1 MSISKMQRVAVIG
14 LDTDKEKLMSALSD
28 FGAVELTD
36 QSHKLEDEEWQVLAI
51 QDENNE
57 CSVKLDQK
65 LARAQQALDIIE
77 KYDKSKAPLFS
88 TRRRMDFAGFKALR
102 NDNSQAQT
110 IIEGFLETGDKIHSL
125 NEKVNKLEID
135 ILSLIPW
142 VEFDLPMALTE
153 TKDCNIHKGVLPV
166 ECDVEALSKDVEQEF
181 GQVVMKLVHKTKEMQ
196 YVAFMC
202 TKELD
207 EAVVEAL
214 REKGFTE
221 SVFKELNEVPTDAL
235 KRMEAELAEAHKGIA
250 ELADKVEKD
259 AHLKEKIQE
268 YYDVISLEAEK
279 QKNKTKLLKTAKTFL
294 LEGWVPA
301 KLVDKATEILEENQ
315 CYYIFRDPLD
325 EEDVPVLMEN
335 SKFITPFES
344 VTEMYSLPNYR
355 GFDPTAIFSVF
366 YIIFFGI
373 MLSDAAYGIIM
384 TIACFIILKKYDLE
398 GMAQKLI
405 TLFMYCGVS
414 TTFWGALFG
423 GWFGDIVTVVGR
435 LFFNAEIVIKPL
447 WFNPMD
453 DPIKL
458 LIFSIALGIVH
469 LFTGMGIKSYM
480 QIKEGK
486 WFDALCDQ
494 GFWIITIT
502 GICAWLG
509 GGMIAPALVNVGMYM
524 AIAGLVG
531 LLLTGGRHSK
541 GIGKVIGGLSSVY
554 DITSYLSDILS
565 YSRILALGL
574 ATGVIAQVVN
584 TMGSIFG
591 GGIIGAILLLII
603 FVFGHTLNIAINV
616 LGAYVHTC
624 RLQYVEF
631 FGKFYIDGGEP
642 FEPMGQKTKY
652 IRVMKDK

>member
-1 MSISKMQRVAVIG
+1 MQKVAVIG
-14 LDTDKEKLMSALSD
+14 LDTEKEKLMSALSD
-28 FGAVELTD
+28 FGAVELTE
-36 QSHKLEDEEWQVLAI
+36 QSHKLDDDEWKILANLDGN
-51 QDENNE
+51 QE
-57 CSVKLDQK
+57 CAAKLDQK
-65 LARAQQALDIIE
+65 LAKAQQALDIIE
-77 KYDKSKAPLFS
+77 RYDKSKSPLFN
-88 TRRRMDFAGFKALR
+88 TRRRMDFEGFKALR
-102 NDNSQAQT
+102 GDNTQAEA
-110 IIEGFLETGDKIHSL
+110 IIEKFLDKGEQIHSL

-135 ILSLIPW
+135 ILSLLPW
-142 VEFDLPMALTE
+142 VGYDLPMALAE
-153 TKDCNIHKGVLPV
+153 TKDCIIHKGVLPL
-166 ECDVEALSKDVEQEF
+166 ECDIESLTKYLEEDFE
-181 GQVVMKLVHKTKEMQ
+181 QVVFKVVNKDKELQ
-196 YVAFMC
+196 YVALMC
-202 TKELD
+202 LKESD
-207 EAVVEAL
+207 EKIMEVL
-214 REKGFTE
+214 REDGFAE
-221 SVFKELNEVPTDAL
+221 SVFKELNETPDVAL
-235 KRMEAELAEAHKGIA
+235 SRMEAELADAHKGIA
-250 ELADKVEKD
+250 ELADEIAND
-259 AHLKEKIQE
+259 AKLKEKIEE
-268 YYDVISLEAEK
+268 YYDVVFLEAEK

-301 KLVDKATEILEENQ
+301 RLVDEAKEILEENG
-315 CYYIFRDPLD
+315 CYYVFRDPLD

-344 VTEMYSLPNYR
+344 VTEMYSLPTYR
-355 GFDPTAIFSVF
+355 GFDPTKIFAAF
-366 YIIFFGI
+366 YVVFFGI

-384 TIACFIILKKYDLE
+384 AIACFVILKKYDLE

-405 TLFMYCGVS
+405 TLFLYCGIS

-423 GWFGDIVTVVGR
+423 GWFGDIATVVAR
-435 LFFNAEIVIKPL
+435 IFFGVEFAIKPI

-469 LFTGMGIKSYM
+469 LFTGMGIKSYI

-509 GGMIAPALVNVGMYM
+509 GSMILPALTNIGMYM

-591 GGIIGAILLLII
+591 GGILGAILLLII
-603 FVFGHTLNIAINV
+603 FIFGHTLNIAINV

-652 IRVMKDK
+652 IRVMKEK

>member
-1 MSISKMQRVAVIG
+1 MQRVAVIG
-14 LDTDKEKLMSALSD
+14 LDTDKEKLMSAFSD
-28 FGAVELTD
+28 FGAVELTE
-36 QSHKLEDEEWQVLAI
+36 QSQKLDDDEWKVLANLDGN
-51 QDENNE
+51 QE
-57 CSVKLDQK
+57 CAVKLDQK
-65 LARAQQALDIIE
+65 LAKAQQALDIIE
-77 KYDKSKAPLFS
+77 KYDKSKSPLFN
-88 TRRRMDFAGFKALR
+88 TRRRMDFEGFKALR
-102 NDNSQAQT
+102 NDNSKAEA
-110 IIEGFLETGDKIHSL
+110 IIEEFLAKGDRIHALS
-125 NEKVNKLEID
+125 EKVSKLEID
-135 ILSLIPW
+135 ILSLLPW

-153 TKDCNIHKGVLPV
+153 TKDCNIHKGVLPLDLDI
-166 ECDVEALSKDVEQEF
+166 ESLTKDLEENFEQLVF
-181 GQVVMKLVHKTKEMQ
+181 KVVHKDKELQ
-196 YVAFMC
+196 YVALMC
-202 TKELD
+202 TKALD
-207 EAVVEAL
+207 EQVMEIL
-214 REKGFTE
+214 REKGFAE
-221 SVFKELNEVPTDAL
+221 SVFKELNELPEAAL
-235 KRMEAELAEAHKGIA
+235 KRMEVELAEANNEISCIA
-250 ELADKVEKD
+250 DEVAKD
-259 AHLKEKIQE
+259 AKLKEKIEE
-268 YYDVISLEAEK
+268 YYDVIFLEAEK

-294 LEGWVPA
+294 LEGWVPERLVEKA
-301 KLVDKATEILEENQ
+301 KKILDEND
-315 CYYIFRDPLD
+315 CYYVFRDPLD
-325 EEDVPVLMEN
+325 DEDVPVLMEN

-344 VTEMYSLPNYR
+344 VTEMYSLPAYR
-355 GFDPTAIFSVF
+355 GFDPTKIFAAF
-366 YIIFFGI
+366 YVVFFGI

-384 TIACFIILKKYDLE
+384 AIACFVILKKYDLE

-405 TLFMYCGVS
+405 TLFLYCGIS

-423 GWFGDIVTVVGR
+423 GWFGDIATVVAR
-435 LFFNAEIVIKPL
+435 IFFGVEFAIKPI

-469 LFTGMGIKSYM
+469 LFTGMGIKSYI

-509 GGMIAPALVNVGMYM
+509 GSMILPALTNIGMYM

-531 LLLTGGRHSK
+531 LLLTGGRHNK

-591 GGIIGAILLLII
+591 GGILGAILLLII
-603 FVFGHTLNIAINV
+603 FIFGHTLNIAINV

-631 FGKFYIDGGEP
+631 FGKFYMDGGEP

>member
-1 MSISKMQRVAVIG
+1 MQAVAVIG
-14 LDTDKEKLMSALSD
+14 LDTEKEKLMSELSD
-28 FGAVELTD
+28 FGAIQLQE
-36 QSHKLEDEEWQVLAI
+36 QSHKLEDEEWRVLANLDGN
-51 QDENNE
+51 QE
-57 CSVKLDQK
+57 CAAKLEQK
-65 LARAQQALDIIE
+65 LARAGQALGIIE
-77 KYDKSKAPLFS
+77 KYDKSKSPLFS

-102 NDNSQAQT
+102 KDNSQVEA
-110 IIEGFLETGDKIHSL
+110 IIEEFLEKGNKIHAL
-125 NEKVNKLEID
+125 TEKVNKLEID
-135 ILSLIPW
+135 MLSLLPW
-142 VEFDLPMALTE
+142 VEYDLPMALTE
-153 TKDCNIHKGVLPV
+153 TRDCNIHKGVLPAD
-166 ECDVEALSKDVEQEF
+166 CDTDNLSKLLEEEV
-181 GQVVMKLVHKTKEMQ
+181 GQVVFKVVRKEKEMQ
-196 YVAFMC
+196 YVALMC
-202 TKELD
+202 PKDLD
-207 EAVVEAL
+207 DQVMEIL
-214 REKGFTE
+214 REEGFAE
-221 SVFKELNEVPTDAL
+221 SVFKELNEVPTAAMN
-235 KRMEAELAEAHKGIA
+235 RMQVELEEAHEGIKA
-250 ELADKVEKD
+250 IADEIARD
-259 AHLKEKIQE
+259 AKLKEKIEE
-268 YYDVISLEAEK
+268 YYDVIFLEAEK
-279 QKNKTKLLKTAKTFL
+279 QKNKTKLLKTSKTFL
-294 LEGWVPA
+294 LEGWVPERLVEDA
-301 KLVDKATEILEENQ
+301 KKILDENQ
-315 CYYIFRDPLD
+315 CYYVFRDPLED
-325 EEDVPVLMEN
+325 EDVPVLMEN

-344 VTEMYSLPNYR
+344 VTEMYSLPAYR
-355 GFDPTAIFSVF
+355 GFDPTKIFAAF
-366 YIIFFGI
+366 YVVFFGI

-384 TIACFIILKKYDLE
+384 SIACFIILRKYDLE
-398 GMAQKLI
+398 GMAHKLI
-405 TLFMYCGVS
+405 TLFMYCGIS
-414 TTFWGALFG
+414 TIFWGAMFG
-423 GWFGDIVTVVGR
+423 GWFGDIVTVVSKI
-435 LFFNAEIVIKPL
+435 FFGTEVVVKPL

-469 LFTGMGIKSYM
+469 LFTGMAIKSYM

-494 GFWIITIT
+494 GFWVITIT

-509 GGMIAPALVNVGMYM
+509 GGMIAPVLVDIGMYM

-603 FVFGHTLNIAINV
+603 FVFGHTLNIAINA

-631 FGKFYIDGGEP
+631 FGKFYMDGGEP
-642 FEPMGQKTKY
+642 FEPMGQNTKY

>member
-1 MSISKMQRVAVIG
+1 MKSSNIGGQAVLEGIMMKNGPKYAVAVRKPDGEIEV
-14 LDTDKEKLMSALSD
+14 KVEEYKSVIKWEKLTKIPFVRGAFNFVDSLVLGMKTLTYSAS
-28 FGAVELTD
+28 FW
-36 QSHKLEDEEWQVLAI
+36 EDETE
-51 QDENNE
+51 E
-57 CSVKLDQK
+57 
-65 LARAQQALDIIE
+65 
-77 KYDKSKAPLFS
+77 
-88 TRRRMDFAGFKALR
+88 
-102 NDNSQAQT
+102 
-110 IIEGFLETGDKIHSL
+110 
-125 NEKVNKLEID
+125 
-135 ILSLIPW
+135 LI
-142 VEFDLPMALTE
+142 T
-153 TKDCNIHKGVLPV
+153 
-166 ECDVEALSKDVEQEF
+166 
-181 GQVVMKLVHKTKEMQ
+181 
-196 YVAFMC
+196 
-202 TKELD
+202 
-207 EAVVEAL
+207 
-214 REKGFTE
+214 
-221 SVFKELNEVPTDAL
+221 
-235 KRMEAELAEAHKGIA
+235 AE
-250 ELADKVEKD
+250 
-259 AHLKEKIQE
+259 
-268 YYDVISLEAEK
+268 EAEK

-294 LEGWVPA
+294 LEGWVPERLVEKA
-301 KLVDKATEILEENQ
+301 KKILDEND
-315 CYYIFRDPLD
+315 CYYVFRDPLD
-325 EEDVPVLMEN
+325 DEEVPVLMEN

-344 VTEMYSLPNYR
+344 VTEMYSLPAYR
-355 GFDPTAIFSVF
+355 GFDPAKIFAAF
-366 YIIFFGI
+366 YVVFFGI

-384 TIACFIILKKYDLE
+384 AIACFVILKKYDLE

-405 TLFMYCGVS
+405 TLFLYCGIS

-423 GWFGDIVTVVGR
+423 GWFGDIATVVAR
-435 LFFNAEIVIKPL
+435 IFFGVEFAIKPI

-469 LFTGMGIKSYM
+469 LFTGMGIKSYI

-509 GGMIAPALVNVGMYM
+509 GSMILPALTNIGMYM

-531 LLLTGGRHSK
+531 LLLTGGRHNK

-591 GGIIGAILLLII
+591 GGILGAILLLII
-603 FVFGHTLNIAINV
+603 FIFGHTLNIAINV

-631 FGKFYIDGGEP
+631 FGKFYMDGGEP

>member
-1 MSISKMQRVAVIG
+1 MQRVAVIG
-14 LDTDKEKLMSALSD
+14 LDTEKEKLMSELSD
-28 FGAVELTD
+28 FGAVELTQ
-36 QSHKLEDEEWQVLAI
+36 QSHKLEDDEWKVLADLDGN
-51 QDENNE
+51 QE
-57 CSVKLDQK
+57 CVVKLEQK
-65 LARAQQALDIIE
+65 LAKAQQALDIIE
-77 KYDKSKAPLFS
+77 KYDKSKSPLFS
-88 TRRRMDFAGFKALR
+88 TRRRVDFEGLKKLR
-102 NDNSQAQT
+102 KDNSQAEA
-110 IIEGFLETGDKIHSL
+110 IIDKFLEKGDRIHAL
-125 NEKVNKLEID
+125 NETVNKLEID

-142 VEFDLPMALTE
+142 VDYDLPMALTE
-153 TKDCNIHKGVLPV
+153 TRDCNIHKGVLPLD
-166 ECDVEALSKDVEQEF
+166 CDTEGLAKSLEQSFE
-181 GQVVMKLVHKTKEMQ
+181 QVIFKVVNRDKELQ
-196 YVAFMC
+196 YVALVCQKALEEQVME
-202 TKELD
+202 T
-207 EAVVEAL
+207 L
-214 REKGFTE
+214 REKGFNE
-221 SVFKELNEVPTDAL
+221 SVFKDLKETSADAIKRKEKELEEAHNEIQALACEIATDAS
-235 KRMEAELAEAHKGIA
+235 
-250 ELADKVEKD
+250 
-259 AHLKEKIQE
+259 LKEKIEE
-268 YYDVISLEAEK
+268 YYDVTFLEAEK
-279 QKNKTKLLKTAKTFL
+279 QKNKAKLLKTSKTFL
-294 LEGWVPA
+294 LEGWIPERLVEKA
-301 KLVDKATEILEENQ
+301 KKILDENE
-315 CYYIFRDPLD
+315 CYYVFRDPLD
-325 EEDVPVLMEN
+325 EEEVPVLMEN

-355 GFDPTAIFSVF
+355 GFDPTKIFAAF
-366 YIIFFGI
+366 YVVFFGI

-384 TIACFIILKKYDLE
+384 AVACFIILKKYDLE

-405 TLFMYCGVS
+405 TLFMYCGIS

-423 GWFGDIVTVVGR
+423 GWFGDIATVVAR
-435 LFFNAEIVIKPL
+435 LFFGVEFVIKPL

-469 LFTGMGIKSYM
+469 LFTGMAIKSYM

-509 GGMIAPALVNVGMYM
+509 GGMVAPALVNIGMYM

-591 GGIIGAILLLII
+591 GGIIGAILLLVI
-603 FVFGHTLNIAINV
+603 FIFGHTLNIAINV

-631 FGKFYIDGGEP
+631 FGKFYMDGGEP

>member
-1 MSISKMQRVAVIG
+1 MQRVAVIG
-14 LDTDKEKLMSALSD
+14 LDTEKEKLMSALSD

-36 QSHKLEDEEWQVLAI
+36 QSHKLDDEEWRVLADLDGN
-51 QDENNE
+51 QE
-57 CSVKLDQK
+57 CAVKLDQK
-65 LARAQQALDIIE
+65 LAKAQQALDIIE
-77 KYDKSKAPLFS
+77 KYDTSKAPLFN
-88 TRRRMDFAGFKALR
+88 TRRRMDFAGFRSLR
-102 NDNSQAQT
+102 SNYSQAEV
-110 IIEGFLETGDKIHSL
+110 IVEEFLEKGSEIHAL

-142 VEFDLPMALTE
+142 VRYGLPMALTE
-153 TKDCNIHKGVLPV
+153 TRDCNIHKGVLPA
-166 ECDVEALSKDVEQEF
+166 ECDTEALSKDLEQEF
-181 GQVVMKLVHKTKEMQ
+181 ENVVMKTVHKTKEMQ
-196 YVAFMC
+196 YVALMC
-202 TKELD
+202 TKDSED
-207 EAVVEAL
+207 SVMEFL
-214 REKGFTE
+214 REKGFAE
-221 SVFKELNEVPTDAL
+221 SVFKEVDEVPEEAL
-235 KRMEAELAEAHKGIA
+235 KRMEKELADAHKGIDEIA
-250 ELADKVEKD
+250 GQIAKD
-259 AHLKEKIQE
+259 ANLKEKIQE
-268 YYDVISLEAEK
+268 YYDVIFLEAEK
-279 QKNKTKLLKTAKTFL
+279 QKNKSKLLKTSKTFL
-294 LEGWVPA
+294 LEGWVPERLVEDA
-301 KLVDKATEILEENQ
+301 KTILDENE
-315 CYYIFRDPLD
+315 CYYVFRDPLD
-325 EEDVPVLMEN
+325 EEEVPVLMEN

-355 GFDPTAIFSVF
+355 GFDPTKIFAAF
-366 YIIFFGI
+366 YVVFFGI

-384 TIACFIILKKYDLE
+384 AIACFIILKKYDLE

-405 TLFMYCGVS
+405 TLFLYCGVS

-423 GWFGDIVTVVGR
+423 GWFGDIVTVVSR
-435 LFFNAEIVIKPL
+435 IFFGTEVVIKPL

-469 LFTGMGIKSYM
+469 LFTGMVIKSYM

-509 GGMIAPALVNVGMYM
+509 GGMVAPALVNVGMYM

-591 GGIIGAILLLII
+591 GGILGAVLLLII
-603 FVFGHTLNIAINV
+603 FIFGHTLNIAINV

-631 FGKFYIDGGEP
+631 FGKFYMDGGEP

>member
-1 MSISKMQRVAVIG
+1 MQAVAVIG
-14 LDTDKEKLMSALSD
+14 LDTEKEKLMSELSD
-28 FGAVELTD
+28 FGAIQLQE
-36 QSHKLEDEEWQVLAI
+36 QSHKLEDEEWRVLTNLDGN
-51 QDENNE
+51 QE
-57 CSVKLDQK
+57 CAAKLEQK
-65 LARAQQALDIIE
+65 LARAGQALDIIE
-77 KYDKSKAPLFS
+77 KYDKSKSPLFS

-102 NDNSQAQT
+102 KDNSQVEAV
-110 IIEGFLETGDKIHSL
+110 IEEFLEKGNKIHAL
-125 NEKVNKLEID
+125 TEKVNKLEID
-135 ILSLIPW
+135 MLSLLPW
-142 VEFDLPMALTE
+142 VEYDLPMALTE
-153 TKDCNIHKGVLPV
+153 TRDCNIHKGVLPAD
-166 ECDVEALSKDVEQEF
+166 CDTENLSKLLEEEV
-181 GQVVMKLVHKTKEMQ
+181 GQVVFKVVRKEKEMQ
-196 YVAFMC
+196 YVALMC
-202 TKELD
+202 PKDLD
-207 EAVVEAL
+207 NQVMEIL
-214 REKGFTE
+214 REEGFAE
-221 SVFKELNEVPTDAL
+221 SVFKELNEVPTAAMN
-235 KRMEAELAEAHKGIA
+235 RMQAELEEAHEGIKA
-250 ELADKVEKD
+250 IADEIAKD
-259 AHLKEKIQE
+259 AKLKEKIEE
-268 YYDVISLEAEK
+268 YYDVIFLEAEK
-279 QKNKTKLLKTAKTFL
+279 QKNKTKLLKTSKTFL
-294 LEGWVPA
+294 LEGWVPERLVEDA
-301 KLVDKATEILEENQ
+301 KKILDENQ
-315 CYYIFRDPLD
+315 CYYVFRDPLED
-325 EEDVPVLMEN
+325 EDVPVLMEN

-344 VTEMYSLPNYR
+344 VTEMYSLPAYR
-355 GFDPTAIFSVF
+355 GFDPTKIFAVF
-366 YIIFFGI
+366 YVVFFGI

-384 TIACFIILKKYDLE
+384 SIACFIILRKYDLE
-398 GMAQKLI
+398 GMAHKLI
-405 TLFMYCGVS
+405 TLFMYCGIS
-414 TTFWGALFG
+414 TIFWGAMFG
-423 GWFGDIVTVVGR
+423 GWFGDIVTVVSKI
-435 LFFNAEIVIKPL
+435 FFGTEVVVKPL

-469 LFTGMGIKSYM
+469 LFTGMAIKSYM

-494 GFWIITIT
+494 GFWVITIT

-509 GGMIAPALVNVGMYM
+509 GGMIAPVLVDIGMYM

-603 FVFGHTLNIAINV
+603 FVFGHTLNIAINA

-631 FGKFYIDGGEP
+631 FGKFYMDGGEP
-642 FEPMGQKTKY
+642 FEPMGQNTKY

>member
-1 MSISKMQRVAVIG
+1 MKCY
-14 LDTDKEKLMSALSD
+14 LKK
-28 FGAVELTD
+28 
-36 QSHKLEDEEWQVLAI
+36 
-51 QDENNE
+51 
-57 CSVKLDQK
+57 VK
-65 LARAQQALDIIE
+65 
-77 KYDKSKAPLFS
+77 
-88 TRRRMDFAGFKALR
+88 
-102 NDNSQAQT
+102 
-110 IIEGFLETGDKIHSL
+110 
-125 NEKVNKLEID
+125 
-135 ILSLIPW
+135 
-142 VEFDLPMALTE
+142 
-153 TKDCNIHKGVLPV
+153 
-166 ECDVEALSKDVEQEF
+166 
-181 GQVVMKLVHKTKEMQ
+181 
-196 YVAFMC
+196 
-202 TKELD
+202 
-207 EAVVEAL
+207 
-214 REKGFTE
+214 
-221 SVFKELNEVPTDAL
+221 
-235 KRMEAELAEAHKGIA
+235 
-250 ELADKVEKD
+250 
-259 AHLKEKIQE
+259 
-268 YYDVISLEAEK
+268 K

-294 LEGWVPA
+294 LEGWVPERLVEKA
-301 KLVDKATEILEENQ
+301 KKILDEND
-315 CYYIFRDPLD
+315 CYYVFRDPLD
-325 EEDVPVLMEN
+325 DEDVPVLMEN

-344 VTEMYSLPNYR
+344 VTEMYSLPAYR
-355 GFDPTAIFSVF
+355 GFDPTKIFAAF
-366 YIIFFGI
+366 YVVFFGI

-384 TIACFIILKKYDLE
+384 AIACFVILKKYDLE

-405 TLFMYCGVS
+405 TLFLYCGIS

-423 GWFGDIVTVVGR
+423 GWFGDIATVVAR
-435 LFFNAEIVIKPL
+435 IFFGVEFAIKPI

-469 LFTGMGIKSYM
+469 LFTGMGIKSYI

-494 GFWIITIT
+494 GFSIITIT

-509 GGMIAPALVNVGMYM
+509 GSMILPALTNIGMYM

-531 LLLTGGRHSK
+531 LLLTGGRHNK

-591 GGIIGAILLLII
+591 GGILGAILLLII
-603 FVFGHTLNIAINV
+603 FIFGHTLNIAINV

-631 FGKFYIDGGEP
+631 FGKFYMDGGEP

>member
-1 MSISKMQRVAVIG
+1 MQAVAVIG
-14 LDTDKEKLMSALSD
+14 LDTEKEKLMSQLSD

-36 QSHKLEDEEWQVLAI
+36 QSRKLEDEEWKLLAV
-51 QDENNE
+51 QDENQE
-57 CSVKLDQK
+57 CAIKLDQK
-65 LARAQQALDIIE
+65 LAKAQQALDIIE
-77 KYDKSKAPLFS
+77 KYDTSKSPLFN
-88 TRRRMDFAGFKALR
+88 TRRRMDFSGFKALR
-102 NDNSQAQT
+102 KDYSHVEV
-110 IIEGFLETGDKIHSL
+110 IIDEFLEKGNIIHGL

-135 ILSLIPW
+135 ILSLLPW
-142 VEFDLPMALTE
+142 VSYDLPMALTE
-153 TKDCNIHKGVLPV
+153 TKDCNIHKGVLPAD
-166 ECDVEALSKDVEQEF
+166 CDTAALSEFLEDNFGEVVFKVAYKD
-181 GQVVMKLVHKTKEMQ
+181 KEMQ
-196 YVAFMC
+196 YVVLMC
-202 TKELD
+202 AKSLEEEVM
-207 EAVVEAL
+207 EAVRA
-214 REKGFTE
+214 KGFTE
-221 SVFKELNEVPTDAL
+221 SVFKDLDEVPTDAM
-235 KRMEAELAEAHKGIA
+235 KRMQEELAEAHKGIA
-250 ELADKVEKD
+250 ELAAEIAKD
-259 AHLKEKIQE
+259 AKLKEKIEE
-268 YYDVISLEAEK
+268 YYDVIFLEAEK
-279 QKNKTKLLKTAKTFL
+279 QKNKTKLLKTSKTFL
-294 LEGWVPA
+294 LEGWVPER
-301 KLVDKATEILEENQ
+301 LVDDAKKILEEND
-315 CYYIFRDPLD
+315 CYYVFRDPLED
-325 EEDVPVLMEN
+325 EDVPVLMEN

-344 VTEMYSLPNYR
+344 VTEMYSLPAYR
-355 GFDPTAIFSVF
+355 GFDPTKIFAGF

-373 MLSDAAYGIIM
+373 MLSDAGYGIIM
-384 TIACFIILKKYDLE
+384 AIACFMILKKYDLE

-405 TLFMYCGVS
+405 TLFMYCGIS

-423 GWFGDIVTVVGR
+423 GWFGDIVTVVSR
-435 LFFNAEIVIKPL
+435 EFFGNEIAIKPL

-494 GFWIITIT
+494 GFWMITIT

-509 GGMIAPALVNVGMYM
+509 GGMVMPALVNIGKYM
-524 AIAGLVG
+524 AIVGLVG

-591 GGIIGAILLLII
+591 GGVIGAILLLII
-603 FVFGHTLNIAINV
+603 FLFGHTLNIAINV